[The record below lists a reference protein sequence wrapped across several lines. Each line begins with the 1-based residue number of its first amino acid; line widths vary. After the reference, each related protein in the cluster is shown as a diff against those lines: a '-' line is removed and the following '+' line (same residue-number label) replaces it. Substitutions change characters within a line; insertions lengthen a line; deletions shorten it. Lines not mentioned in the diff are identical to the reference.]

1 MRFLITVVCLAIS
14 LSGVCYGDQPVP
26 AVGVAEFEMFDGARQ
41 RSIKLRVWYP
51 KEDSKH
57 CVNTQVCLS
66 AHTRRDQTVLLMHG
80 AMGSVR
86 SHNWL
91 GYAMAAQGFVT
102 VGIDHFGESWSYGVD
117 TLEPSSVLKLGL
129 RPADVSFV
137 LNQLSD
143 NILLG
148 STLAFAN
155 LPLQWQ
161 NVTAIGHSSG
171 GMAAFLLAGA
181 KVDTRTAFTYCQ
193 TAAAVDDLSCRYFNK
208 PLSKA
213 PATES
218 YFDSRIK
225 RIIALDP
232 AGGHLLT
239 KESLQMLSI
248 PVMVVGSKQN
258 DFLPFA
264 RHAAYYAQ
272 AIDGAELVSLDNGE
286 GHFIYLDQC
295 DHHHEAMGISLCKD
309 REGLSRKEVHAALY
323 PKIFNFLY
331 LSTSQRDL

>member
-1 MRFLITVVCLAIS
+1 MRFLITVLGLAIL
-14 LSGVCYGDQPVP
+14 LSGVCYSDQPMP
-26 AVGVAEFEMFDGARQ
+26 AVGVAEFEVFDGARQ

-51 KEDSKH
+51 KEDSKP
-57 CVNTQVCLS
+57 CVDAQICLS
-66 AHTRRDQTVLLMHG
+66 ANTRRDQTVLLMHG

-91 GYAMAAQGFVT
+91 GYAMAGQGFVS

-143 NILLG
+143 NVLPG
-148 STLAFAN
+148 SATAFAS

-161 NVTAIGHSSG
+161 NVSAVGHSSG

-181 KVDTRTAFTYCQ
+181 KVDTQAAFNYCQ
-193 TAAAVDDLSCRYFNK
+193 TAAAGADLSCRYFTK
-208 PLSKA
+208 PLPDVTA
-213 PATES
+213 IES
-218 YFDSRIK
+218 HFDSRIK

-239 KESLQMLSI
+239 KVSLQTFTI
-248 PVMVVGSKQN
+248 PVMVVGSQQN
-258 DFLPFA
+258 DFLPFT
-264 RHAAYYAQ
+264 RHAAYYAE
-272 AIDGAELVSLDNGE
+272 AIEGAELVSLNRGE
-286 GHFIYLDQC
+286 GHFVYLDEC
-295 DHHHEAMGISLCKD
+295 DHQYEAMGISLCKD
-309 REGLSRKEVHAALY
+309 RNGLSRKDVHASLY
-323 PKIFNFLY
+323 PKIFRFLY
-331 LSTSQRDL
+331 SNSSE